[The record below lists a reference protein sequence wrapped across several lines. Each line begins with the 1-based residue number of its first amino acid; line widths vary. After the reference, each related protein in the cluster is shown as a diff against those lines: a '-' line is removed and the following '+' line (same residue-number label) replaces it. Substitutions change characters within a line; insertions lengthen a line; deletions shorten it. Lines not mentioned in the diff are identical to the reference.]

1 MIWLC
6 LYLIG
11 CIIVFVWLWNHRLK
25 EFGRITLSDLT
36 MIILMSIVFI
46 FTLLEILIL
55 ESDNIVI
62 YKRNEKK

>member
-11 CIIVFVWLWNHRLK
+11 CIILFVWLWNHRLK
-25 EFGRITLSDLT
+25 ELGRITFSDLI

-46 FTLLEILIL
+46 VTLLVILIS

-62 YKRNEKK
+62 YKRKEKK

>member
-25 EFGRITLSDLT
+25 EFGIITLSDLT

>member
-11 CIIVFVWLWNHRLK
+11 CIILFVWLWNHRLK
-25 EFGRITLSDLT
+25 ELGRITLSDLI

-46 FTLLEILIL
+46 VTLLVILIS

-62 YKRNEKK
+62 YKRKEKK